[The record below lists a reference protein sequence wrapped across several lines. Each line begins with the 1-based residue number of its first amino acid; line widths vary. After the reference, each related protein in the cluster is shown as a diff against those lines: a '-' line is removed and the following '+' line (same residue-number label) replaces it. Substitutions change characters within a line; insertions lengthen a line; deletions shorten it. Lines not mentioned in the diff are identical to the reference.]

1 LISELLVKM
10 VAVKKIG
17 VSFSGPSIILVY
29 TQDGKTRKRE
39 MPLRDLKVDSD
50 CRNVVNRMKLRH
62 NKYLESV
69 SSIRLEKLVM
79 LARENLKGV
88 GIEMGLR
95 NVDSMLKIDPEEN
108 MNQLNDT
115 ELKRRKE
122 LMDLTFEKNSI
133 GKDHPDFVYDK
144 EVEFKPT
151 KSAIGW
157 DDDDDDVSD
166 PDDKNDSNK
175 DSPVLSVAEAA
186 EEDDFW

>member
-1 LISELLVKM
+1 M
-10 VAVKKIG
+10 KKIG

-50 CRNVVNRMKLRH
+50 CRNIVNRMKLRH

-144 EVEFKPT
+144 EVQNGPAMAHAA
-151 KSAIGW
+151 SACACSVGVAPGLQPGSLFPI
-157 DDDDDDVSD
+157 
-166 PDDKNDSNK
+166 SNSNFEAE
-175 DSPVLSVAEAA
+175 SPIPIPNPNYQSPIPNP
-186 EEDDFW
+186 

>member
-1 LISELLVKM
+1 
-10 VAVKKIG
+10 
-17 VSFSGPSIILVY
+17 
-29 TQDGKTRKRE
+29 
-39 MPLRDLKVDSD
+39 
-50 CRNVVNRMKLRH
+50 MKFRH

-108 MNQLNDT
+108 MNQLTDT

-122 LMDLTFEKNSI
+122 IMDLTFERNSI

-144 EVEFKPT
+144 QVEFKPN
-151 KSAIGW
+151 KDSGGW
-157 DDDDDDVSD
+157 DDESDDDVT
-166 PDDKNDSNK
+166 PKNDNV
-175 DSPVLSVAEAA
+175 DSPELSAAEAPD
-186 EEDDFW
+186 EDDFW